1 MIYLY
6 IVILVA
12 TSLVVFNPAISLILG
27 ILFAVLNKKNEI
39 IIPKDLG
46 SKLLKTGIIL
56 LGGTISYS
64 SFASISIDYFP
75 LISIYVFAV
84 ITIGILLGSFMKI
97 EKKHLLLLVSGTAI
111 CGGTA
116 MAALAPIIQSKKED
130 LASSITIIFL
140 LNLVAIILFP
150 IVGSALGLTQEQFG
164 IFAALTIHD
173 TASVI
178 GTASIFGQPAMEVA
192 TILKLGRTLWIVPL
206 LIFSSWYFNKKDGH
220 SNFPYFILLFVLFIL
235 ISSLVGFSDTT
246 VYYLKNTSKAFLL
259 LGLFFIGTEISFT
272 KIKQIKYIN
281 VNNHSKVIGDRDTS
295 SNLRYKTGRSL
306 TYDSKDVLEAK
317 DPKELHLPSINMSSS
332 YIFAKSDLFFAYPN
346 NYNHYVSYYRNTYQH
361 GGVSLEEMVIPF
373 AIFNPK

>member
-6 IVILVA
+6 VVILVVIA
-12 TSLVVFNPAISLILG
+12 LAVFNPAISLILG
-27 ILFAVLNKKNEI
+27 VLFAVLNKNNEI
-39 IIPKDLG
+39 TIPKDLG

-64 SFASISIDYFP
+64 SFTSTSIDYLP
-75 LISIYVFAV
+75 LISLYVFLV
-84 ITIGILLGSFMKI
+84 MMIGFLLGLFMKI
-97 EKKHLLLLVSGTAI
+97 EKRHLLLLVSGTAI

-140 LNLVAIILFP
+140 LNLFAIIVFP
-150 IVGSALGLTQEQFG
+150 IVGNALGLTQEQFG

-206 LIFSSWYFNKKDGH
+206 VIFSSWYFNAKEGA

-235 ISSLVGFSDTT
+235 ISSVFDFSDTT
-246 VYYLKNTSKAFLL
+246 IYYLKHISKGFLL
-259 LGLFFIGTEISFT
+259 LGLFFIGSGISFSNM
-272 KIKQIKYIN
+272 KQITFKPI
-281 VNNHSKVIGDRDTS
+281 SFAIILWFIVIGMTS
-295 SNLRYKTGRSL
+295 LLYL
-306 TYDSKDVLEAK
+306 L
-317 DPKELHLPSINMSSS
+317 
-332 YIFAKSDLFFAYPN
+332 
-346 NYNHYVSYYRNTYQH
+346 
-361 GGVSLEEMVIPF
+361 
-373 AIFNPK
+373 

>member
-140 LNLVAIILFP
+140 LNLVAIIVFP

-206 LIFSSWYFNKKDGH
+206 LIFSSWYFNKK
-220 SNFPYFILLFVLFIL
+220 Y
-235 ISSLVGFSDTT
+235 SSVEYT
-246 VYYLKNTSKAFLL
+246 NTKA
-259 LGLFFIGTEISFT
+259 IGI
-272 KIKQIKYIN
+272 
-281 VNNHSKVIGDRDTS
+281 
-295 SNLRYKTGRSL
+295 GRSFL
-306 TYDSKDVLEAK
+306 SSISIPVIKADLLNDKNENTGPKTIKMKRINNNSPWSSGDNRSKGT
-317 DPKELHLPSINMSSS
+317 PSRPYSME
-332 YIFAKSDLFFAYPN
+332 
-346 NYNHYVSYYRNTYQH
+346 
-361 GGVSLEEMVIPF
+361 G
-373 AIFNPK
+373 

>member
-6 IVILVA
+6 IVILVVA
-12 TSLVVFNPAISLILG
+12 SLAVFNPAISLILG
-27 ILFAVLNKKNEI
+27 ILFAILNKNNEI
-39 IIPKDLG
+39 KIPKDLG
-46 SKLLKTGIIL
+46 SKFLKTGIIL

-64 SFASISIDYFP
+64 SFSSISIGYFP
-75 LISIYVFAV
+75 LISLYVFAV
-84 ITIGILLGSFMKI
+84 IMIGLLLGSLMKI
-97 EKKHLLLLVSGTAI
+97 EKKHLFLLVSGTAI

-140 LNLVAIILFP
+140 LNLVAIIVFP
-150 IVGSALGLTQEQFG
+150 IVGSVLGLTQEQFG

-206 LIFSSWYFNKKDGH
+206 VIFSSWYFNKKDGH

-235 ISSLVGFSDTT
+235 ISPLVGFSDTT

-272 KIKQIKYIN
+272 KIKQIKYKPISFA
-281 VNNHSKVIGDRDTS
+281 VILWLIVIGMTS
-295 SNLRYKTGRSL
+295 LLYFL
-306 TYDSKDVLEAK
+306 L
-317 DPKELHLPSINMSSS
+317 
-332 YIFAKSDLFFAYPN
+332 
-346 NYNHYVSYYRNTYQH
+346 
-361 GGVSLEEMVIPF
+361 
-373 AIFNPK
+373 